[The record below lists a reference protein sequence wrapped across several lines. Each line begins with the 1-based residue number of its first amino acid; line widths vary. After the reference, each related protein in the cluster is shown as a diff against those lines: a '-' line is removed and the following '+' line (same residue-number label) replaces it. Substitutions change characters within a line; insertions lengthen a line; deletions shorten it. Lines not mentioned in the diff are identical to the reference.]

1 MPKHLKGR
9 AILLAGV
16 SAAVLG
22 GIIPSHA
29 NPVNWGAGKT
39 QDIIVPE
46 PTGPKKKS
54 EKFTPMVTRNIVT
67 RTVTT
72 SSGTTTTT
80 IEVATPP
87 VPDTSLATEKPRG
100 ETIGLLSK
108 SADKTLTAAKAP
120 KSAKRSK
127 SRTAEKTDK
136 FPAAVPTG
144 PLHIIVSVDQQRA
157 SLYAN
162 GQFVASTK
170 ISTGTKSHPTPMGVF
185 SVIQKNRHHVS
196 NLYHAPMPYMQRL
209 TWSGTAM
216 HTGPLPGYPA
226 SHGCIRLTDNFAQLL
241 WKATKIGARVVVTRD
256 DVKPV
261 DFTHA
266 KLLVPKPQV
275 MALPA
280 APAKPAETT
289 GAPIRTA
296 DVTGTVTG
304 EPATSTPPAVVTETP
319 NVERKPDLRIMVTEA
334 MPNSKEIDRRN
345 SPVSIFVSRKDGKL
359 YVRQAMQPLFDLPV
373 TLRDPDRPIGTHV
386 YTAME
391 LKDGAMR
398 WTAVTI
404 PSAFA
409 REPEKKSSK
418 RSKNAEAPAPAVQL
432 PPSNAAA
439 ALERFDM
446 PQGAAER
453 IAAMLVPGSSL
464 IVSDNGIGGETGT
477 YTDFIVLTR

>member
-1 MPKHLKGR
+1 MQKHLKGR

-22 GIIPSHA
+22 AIIPSHA

-46 PTGPKKKS
+46 PASPKEKI
-54 EKFTPMVTRNIVT
+54 EKFTPTVTRNVVT

-80 IEVATPP
+80 YEVATPP
-87 VPDTSLATEKPRG
+87 VPDTPLATEKPRR
-100 ETIGLLSK
+100 ETIQLLSK
-108 SADKTLTAAKAP
+108 SVDKTLTAAKAP
-120 KSAKRSK
+120 TSAKRSK

-136 FPAAVPTG
+136 IPSAVPTG

-170 ISTGTKSHPTPMGVF
+170 VSTGTKSHPTPMGVF

-241 WKATKIGARVVVTRD
+241 WKATKIGARVIVTRD

-275 MALPA
+275 TALPT

-296 DVTGTVTG
+296 DATGTVTG
-304 EPATSTPPAVVTETP
+304 KPATSTPPAIVTEAP
-319 NVERKPDLRIMVTEA
+319 NAEPKLDPRIMVTDA
-334 MPNSKEIDRRN
+334 TPRSKEIERRN
-345 SPVSIFVSRKDGKL
+345 SLVSIFVSRKDGKL
-359 YVRQAMQPLFDLPV
+359 YVRQAMQPLFDLPM

-398 WTAVTI
+398 WTAVTV
-404 PSAFA
+404 PSTFS
-409 REPEKKSSK
+409 REPEKSSK
-418 RSKNAEAPAPAVQL
+418 RGKNAEAPAPAVQL

-446 PQGAAER
+446 PQEAAER